1 MPKAV
6 YLSIIIILLTALIY
20 QYSNSSNKVAL
31 NIIYPTLTET
41 EKPTP
46 TETAKPNSNTQNQNI
61 KIKQPT
67 PIPYYTGVELWEQ
80 IQKYRREHGVPEL
93 RQDNTLCTIASTR
106 VNQLLDLRNLDNHDG
121 FPPLVQKYRDSGQL
135 EHLNVAE
142 NILSGYKTAAEAVAG
157 WDSSL
162 GHRALMQDG
171 SFVWGCAAANYG
183 FAVLIAAY

>member
-1 MPKAV
+1 MPKAIH
-6 YLSIIIILLTALIY
+6 LLIIVILITALIY
-20 QYSNSSNKVAL
+20 QYLNSNNKVTL
-31 NIIYPTLTET
+31 NITSPPPTENITA
-41 EKPTP
+41 TP
-46 TETAKPNSNTQNQNI
+46 TDFLSKQNSYTQT
-61 KIKQPT
+61 KQPT

-80 IQKYRREHGVPEL
+80 VQKYRREHGVPEL
-93 RQDNTLCTIASTR
+93 RQDTTLCTIASIR

-121 FPPLVQKYRDSGQL
+121 FPPLIQKYQDSGQL

-142 NILSGYKTAAEAVAG
+142 NILSGYKTATEAVSG

>member
-1 MPKAV
+1 MPKAI
-6 YLSIIIILLTALIY
+6 YLLIIITLLGALIY
-20 QYSNSSNKVAL
+20 QYLNSNNKVTL
-31 NIIYPTLTET
+31 NIIP
-41 EKPTP
+41 PTP
-46 TETAKPNSNTQNQNI
+46 TESITPPPTSFPTKQNSQIKNTP
-61 KIKQPT
+61 PT

-80 IQKYRREHGVPEL
+80 VQKYRREHGVPEF
-93 RQDNTLCTIASTR
+93 RQDTTLCTIASIR
-106 VNQLLDLRNLDNHDG
+106 VNQLLDLNNLDNHDG
-121 FPPLVQKYRDSGQL
+121 FPPLVQKYQDSGQL

-142 NILSGYKTAAEAVAG
+142 NILSGYKTADEAVAG